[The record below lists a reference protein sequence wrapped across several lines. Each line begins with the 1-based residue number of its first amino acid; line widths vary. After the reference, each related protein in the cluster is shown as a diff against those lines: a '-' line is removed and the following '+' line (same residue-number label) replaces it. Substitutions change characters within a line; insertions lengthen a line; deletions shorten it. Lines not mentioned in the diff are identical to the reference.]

1 MGQHKITLVLTLVAL
16 IAAGGA
22 VWLATAI
29 PGSGEQSLVQSP
41 NIVSESAPPSRVS
54 ASSSPAPPTPDSP
67 PQPQT
72 PPTPASPPSPPV
84 PPEAPPE
91 PPPTGDWLSP
101 YYGLTSSDDR
111 AAVDALIVLTQSLDF
126 STFWQQI
133 RPLAEA
139 GNQFAQYLTLAFRD
153 FMILDMALLEFG
165 YVEEPYMN
173 QRRRQQSSP
182 NWLHWLFANW
192 RPDWTPDDQQIRQ
205 AFQRALAGDYAAQTL
220 LVSHSQW
227 FRENPDLAANM
238 DELLGR
244 LTGNPYLQVL
254 NLTQL
259 NARLLEQM
267 GDDDAIIAM
276 IDQLQRSRHP
286 LSQWLARQANDSER
300 SPERQRSE
308 LLSLAQDGYLTAL
321 QEVSRLALN
330 GAGRWT
336 TVDSTPI
343 DMNDAISV
351 YQSME
356 ARQPDNPLVSV
367 ALCELY
373 LEAGDYQSSWQ
384 YLRKFAYED
393 AWAEEVEDYS
403 CVAGDHMAYGELMIN
418 RGVITE
424 QQWQQHIDTIDARR
438 ARIRG

>member
-1 MGQHKITLVLTLVAL
+1 MRQHKTTILLTLLAL
-16 IAAGGA
+16 VAAGGA
-22 VWLATAI
+22 VWLAMAI
-29 PGSGEQSLVQSP
+29 PDSAEQSMMP
-41 NIVSESAPPSRVS
+41 APIIVSEAEPPASAPPSL
-54 ASSSPAPPTPDSP
+54 PAPVMPPSP
-67 PQPQT
+67 PQPQA
-72 PPTPASPPSPPV
+72 PATPPSPP
-84 PPEAPPE
+84 APPE
-91 PPPTGDWLSP
+91 PPASGDWLSP

-111 AAVDALIVLTQSLDF
+111 AAVDALIGLTQSLDF

-133 RPLAEA
+133 RPLAES

-153 FMILDMALLEFG
+153 FMTLDMALLEFG

-173 QRRRQQSSP
+173 QRRRQQTSP

-192 RPDWTPDDQQIRQ
+192 RPSWTPDDQQLQQ
-205 AFQRALAGDYAAQTL
+205 AYQRALAGDSAAQTL

-227 FRENPDLAANM
+227 FRQNPDLAVNM

-244 LTGNPYLQVL
+244 LTDNRYLQVL
-254 NLTQL
+254 NLIQL

-267 GDDDAIIAM
+267 GDDDAIVAM
-276 IDQLQRSRHP
+276 IDQLERSRHP
-286 LSQWLARQANDSER
+286 LSQWLARQASDSER
-300 SPERQRSE
+300 SPQRQRSE

-336 TVDSTPI
+336 NVEATPI

-384 YLRKFAYED
+384 YLQKFAYQD

-403 CVAGDHMAYGELMIN
+403 CIAGDHTAYGELMIN

-424 QQWQQHIDTIDARR
+424 QQWQQHLETIDARR